1 MGEILRG
8 ETLAEV
14 GGELSPAIS
23 DSDMERICEDAF
35 SPNNQVIYFPVR
47 HHSPACSCHLQQ
59 VIAEF
64 KPDCILIE
72 GPAGAND
79 LISVMTDVETEA
91 PFAVY
96 YSYKDSEGIISED
109 KEQYR
114 CYYPFLDYSPELVAV
129 RAGTNN
135 KIHTE
140 FIDLPYAEI
149 LAASEE
155 NAGLRKNE
163 EKNNYND
170 DYYLSTSAFMKR
182 LVEKSGF
189 RSFDELW
196 EKYFEI
202 DGMFM
207 ESREFMDNMLYY
219 CVLSR
224 LTSKE
229 SELLAEGC
237 FAREAY
243 MRKKI
248 ADAKEKFQKILV
260 VTGGFHTYGLLY
272 GQEQYSLHNIKK
284 ENQGV
289 YVMPYS
295 MEATDGLNGYASGM
309 PFPAFYQAVWE
320 GLQITLTQDNETM
333 LKSDRAETGAVSSL
347 KGNCV
352 SKQHIPTESVGI
364 RDITSKVFFSE
375 TLKQIYR
382 DVVLQFLVSTGKSV
396 RKKSGSPS
404 TYDEI
409 CALNMAENLASL
421 RGKKCIGAYELW
433 DSVLSSYVKGEY
445 TRATDLP
452 MRTLRKGLTGK
463 TIGKLC
469 KDAKMPPLVHDFNET
484 CRKHRLK
491 VGSTVKMEIVLNIF
505 SSEKHRK
512 LSEFFHQ
519 MDYLSAGFATLVK
532 GPRLTLRKDRNLI
545 REVWSYK
552 WSTQVIASLIASSVY
567 GGTLPEAAL
576 SKIKSELK
584 TNVSGAKAS
593 ECLIRMFEMGLD
605 SKLGDALAKLEIII
619 IGDDDFFS
627 LAKTFSNLIMVDELS
642 GLYRSGLDVTGLTR
656 AVYRKLVTEL
666 PHMAEMKDEDVTEA
680 MEALKTLF
688 TILEK
693 DRYKDDRQMFV
704 EALYALNEKEK
715 INPNLLG
722 CSMGILY
729 GLGSMDAD
737 LIGRK
742 CAGFLT
748 GTGEKQLEAA
758 GVFRGLFFAARDLL
772 LVGDAYIKI
781 IDEFIGRVDNAQF
794 MQMLPQ
800 LRIAFGYFTPT
811 EIEKIGGVVA
821 GMYGM
826 KEQEFNR
833 LADVT
838 PEQHQ
843 YGVALDKYVV
853 EMMKRYE

>member
-14 GGELSPAIS
+14 DKMVSPAIS

-35 SPNNQVIYFPVR
+35 SLDHQVIYFPIR
-47 HHSPACSCHLQQ
+47 HHSPACAYHLQQ
-59 VIAEF
+59 VIAGCQ
-64 KPDCILIE
+64 PDCILIE

-79 LISVMTDVETEA
+79 LIPVMADAETEA

-109 KEQYR
+109 KGQYR

-129 RAGTNN
+129 RAGVGS

-170 DYYLSTSAFMKR
+170 DYYLSTSTFMKK

-196 EKYFEI
+196 EKYFEL
-202 DGMFM
+202 DGMFL
-207 ESREFMDNMLYY
+207 ESSAFVGNMLYY

-229 SELLAEGC
+229 SGLLAEGC

-243 MRKKI
+243 MRQKI
-248 ADAKEKFQKILV
+248 SDAKKKFQKIVV

-309 PFPAFYQAVWE
+309 PFPAFYQSVWE
-320 GLQITLTQDNETM
+320 RLQNSLTKENETTAE
-333 LKSDRAETGAVSSL
+333 SDRSTDKAVVHSTGDCI
-347 KGNCV
+347 GNV
-352 SKQHIPTESVGI
+352 W
-364 RDITSKVFFSE
+364 
-375 TLKQIYR
+375 QIYR

-396 RKKSGSPS
+396 RKKTGSPS

-452 MRTLRKGLTGK
+452 MRTLRTGLTGK
-463 TIGKLC
+463 AIGKLC
-469 KDAKMPPLVHDFNET
+469 KDAKMPPLVHDFNES

-491 VGSTVKMEIVLNIF
+491 VGSTVKTEVVLNIF
-505 SSEKHRK
+505 SSEKHRT

-519 MDYLSAGFATLVK
+519 MDYLATDFAVLVK

-605 SKLGDALAKLEIII
+605 SKLGDALARLERILLE
-619 IGDDDFFS
+619 DDDFFS

-642 GLYRSGLDVTGLTR
+642 GLYRSDLDVTGLTQT
-656 AVYRKLVTEL
+656 VYRKLVTAL
-666 PHMAEMKDEDVTEA
+666 PHMAEMKDEAVTEA

-688 TILEK
+688 TILDK

-704 EALYALNEKEK
+704 DALYALVEKEK

-729 GLGSMDAD
+729 GLGCMDTD
-737 LIGRK
+737 VIGRK
-742 CAGFLT
+742 CAGFLA

-772 LVGDAYIKI
+772 LVGDEYIKI
-781 IDEFIGRVDNAQF
+781 IDAFIGRVDDAQF

-826 KEQEFNR
+826 QKQEFNR

-838 PEQHQ
+838 PEQYQ
-843 YGVALDKYVV
+843 YGVELDQYVV
-853 EMMKRYE
+853 EMMKQYE

>member
-14 GGELSPAIS
+14 DKMVSPAIS

-35 SPNNQVIYFPVR
+35 SLDHQVIYFPIR
-47 HHSPACSCHLQQ
+47 HHSPACAYHLHQ
-59 VIAEF
+59 VIASCQ
-64 KPDCILIE
+64 PDCILIE

-79 LISVMTDVETEA
+79 LIPVMADAETEA

-129 RAGTNN
+129 RAGVGS

-170 DYYLSTSAFMKR
+170 DYYLSTSTFMKK

-196 EKYFEI
+196 EKYFEL
-202 DGMFM
+202 DGMFL
-207 ESREFMDNMLYY
+207 ESSAFVGNMLYY

-229 SELLAEGC
+229 SGLLAEGC

-243 MRKKI
+243 MRQKI
-248 ADAKEKFQKILV
+248 SDAKKKFQKIVV

-309 PFPAFYQAVWE
+309 PFPAFYQSVWE
-320 GLQITLTQDNETM
+320 RLQNAVAKENETTAE
-333 LKSDRAETGAVSSL
+333 SDRSTDKSVFHSTGDCT
-347 KGNCV
+347 GNV
-352 SKQHIPTESVGI
+352 W
-364 RDITSKVFFSE
+364 
-375 TLKQIYR
+375 QIYR

-396 RKKSGSPS
+396 RKKTGSPS

-452 MRTLRKGLTGK
+452 MRTLKTGLTGK
-463 TIGKLC
+463 AIGKLC
-469 KDAKMPPLVHDFNET
+469 KDAKMPPLVHDFNEN

-491 VGSTVKMEIVLNIF
+491 VGSTVKTEIVLNIF
-505 SSEKHRK
+505 SSEKHRT

-519 MDYLSAGFATLVK
+519 MDYLATDFAVLVK

-567 GGTLPEAAL
+567 GGTLPEATL
-576 SKIKSELK
+576 NKIKSELK
-584 TNVSGAKAS
+584 KNVNGAKAS

-605 SKLGDALAKLEIII
+605 SKLGDALARLERILLE
-619 IGDDDFFS
+619 DDDFFS

-642 GLYRSGLDVTGLTR
+642 GLYRSDLDVTGLTQT
-656 AVYRKLVTEL
+656 VYRKLITAL
-666 PHMAEMKDEDVTEA
+666 PHMAELKDEAVTET

-688 TILEK
+688 TILDK
-693 DRYKDDRQMFV
+693 DKYKDDRQMFV
-704 EALYALNEKEK
+704 DALYALVEKEE

-729 GLGSMDAD
+729 GLGCMDAD

-742 CAGFLT
+742 CAGFLA

-772 LVGDAYIKI
+772 LVGDEFIKI
-781 IDEFIGRVDNAQF
+781 IDGFIGRVEDAQF

-811 EIEKIGGVVA
+811 EIEKIGGVIA

-826 KEQEFNR
+826 QKQEFNR

-843 YGVALDKYVV
+843 YGVELDQYVV
-853 EMMKRYE
+853 EMMKQYE

>member
-14 GGELSPAIS
+14 EEELSPAIS
-23 DSDMERICEDAF
+23 DSDMKRICEDAF

-79 LISVMTDVETEA
+79 LISVMADAETEA

-109 KEQYR
+109 KGQYR

-129 RAGTNN
+129 RTGTNN
-135 KIHTE
+135 GIHTE

-202 DGMFM
+202 DGMFL
-207 ESREFMDNMLYY
+207 ESREFMGNMLYY

-229 SELLAEGC
+229 SELFSEGC

-248 ADAKEKFQKILV
+248 ADARERFQKILV

-320 GLQITLTQDNETM
+320 GLQTTLTQDNETM
-333 LKSDRAETGAVSSL
+333 VKSDNCKTKPVFSLTGN
-347 KGNCV
+347 G
-352 SKQHIPTESVGI
+352 SVN
-364 RDITSKVFFSE
+364 VWE
-375 TLKQIYR
+375 IYR

-491 VGSTVKMEIVLNIF
+491 VGSTVKTEIVLNIF
-505 SSEKHRK
+505 SSKKHRK

-576 SKIKSELK
+576 SKIRSELR

-605 SKLGDALAKLEIII
+605 NKLGDALAKLERIII
-619 IGDDDFFS
+619 EDDDFFS
-627 LAKTFSNLIMVDELS
+627 LAKTFSNLIMVAELR
-642 GLYRSGLDVTGLTR
+642 GLYRSELDVEGLTQT
-656 AVYRKLVTEL
+656 VYRKLVTEL

-704 EALYALNEKEK
+704 ETLYALTEKEK

-729 GLGSMDAD
+729 GLGCMDAD

-742 CAGFLT
+742 CAGFLA

-772 LVGDAYIKI
+772 LVGDDYIKI
-781 IDEFIGRVDNAQF
+781 IDEFIGRVDDVQF

-811 EIEKIGGVVA
+811 EIEKIGGVIA

-826 KEQEFNR
+826 QKQEFNR

-838 PEQHQ
+838 PKQRQ
-843 YGVALDKYVV
+843 YGADLDQYVV